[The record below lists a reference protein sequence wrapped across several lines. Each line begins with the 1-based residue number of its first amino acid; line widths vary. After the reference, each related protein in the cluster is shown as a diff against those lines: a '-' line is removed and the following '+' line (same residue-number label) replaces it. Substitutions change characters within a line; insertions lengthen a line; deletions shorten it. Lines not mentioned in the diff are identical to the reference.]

1 MQGLA
6 CVKGVWLAAPLLL
19 SVALPTMAQPSPGQ
33 PNPPAQFPAPSP
45 NASQQNPKAL
55 IDEVWQIVARNYI
68 DTSFNGQNWQA
79 VRQQYLARNYAS
91 VEEAYQ
97 AIKQMLQ
104 LLGDRYTR
112 FMTPE
117 EFRAARV
124 QSAGE
129 PGNIGLKLHWDK
141 RINALVVGLAAE
153 ASPAFKAGLLPGDLL
168 LSIDGRSTQNMFEYE
183 ASGLSTGT
191 PGTPVVLSVKRGQQ
205 TLQFTATR
213 SAEPLSPLYSRS
225 QTTAFGNVGYI
236 RLLEFGPNASS
247 SMQTTIQ
254 ALEKEPVVG
263 YILDLRSNPGGL
275 LYAGI
280 EITRQWLQSG
290 TILSMTG
297 RDRNVE
303 KEQANQRAL
312 TSKPLVVLVDEGSA
326 AASEILASALQENQ
340 RAVLVGTPTYGQ
352 NSVQSVRGLTSD
364 SGLAVTLVKWTTA
377 KGLDIS
383 KTGIVPDVRINLTP
397 TQRQDLVRKRS
408 LGTSADPQYKA
419 AIQAL
424 SQQVKGSSR

>member
-6 CVKGVWLAAPLLL
+6 CVKGVWLAVPLLL
-19 SVALPTMAQPSPGQ
+19 SVALPTIGQLSSGQ

-45 NASQQNPKAL
+45 NSSQQNPKAL

-91 VEEAYQ
+91 VEDAYK

-112 FMTPE
+112 FMKPE
-117 EFRAARV
+117 EFRAAKV

-141 RINALVVGLAAE
+141 RSNALVVGLAAE
-153 ASPAFKAGLLPGDLL
+153 ESPAFKAGLLPGDLL
-168 LSIDGRSTQNMFEYE
+168 LSVDGRSTQNMFEYE

-191 PGTPVVLSVKRGQQ
+191 LGTPVVLSVKRGQQ

-236 RLLEFGPNASS
+236 RLLEFGSNASS
-247 SMQTTIQ
+247 AMRTTIQ

-290 TILSMTG
+290 TILSMTQ

-312 TSKPLVVLVDEGSA
+312 TSKPLVVIVDEGSA

-340 RAVLVGTPTYGQ
+340 RAVLVGTLTYGQ

-364 SGLAVTLVKWTTA
+364 SGLAVTLAKWTTA

-397 TQRQDLVRKRS
+397 TQQQDLVRKRS

-424 SQQVKGSSR
+424 SQQVKGSSM